1 MASAQRPE
9 EWRAAERSIV
19 RLSPDSFP
27 ELPAPIRS
35 ALIALVGGGEH
46 DWATLL
52 DQWGWLQR
60 DQALGRAVFLLGLV
74 LYGSALVAGWVLL
87 YPRRPPASQGEL
99 ATGRP
104 RNGAPPREPA
114 PERPD
119 RDRRTTTMSAPD
131 RIPPTPERPFL
142 TAEWRYLA
150 MLQYEVDRQVLRA
163 FVPRGTEL
171 DEWRGRALVSL
182 VGFRFLDTRVLGAR
196 IPFHRHFER

>member
-1 MASAQRPE
+1 
-9 EWRAAERSIV
+9 
-19 RLSPDSFP
+19 
-27 ELPAPIRS
+27 
-35 ALIALVGGGEH
+35 
-46 DWATLL
+46 
-52 DQWGWLQR
+52 
-60 DQALGRAVFLLGLV
+60 
-74 LYGSALVAGWVLL
+74 
-87 YPRRPPASQGEL
+87 
-99 ATGRP
+99 
-104 RNGAPPREPA
+104 
-114 PERPD
+114 
-119 RDRRTTTMSAPD
+119 MSAPD